1 MKIHIKVIIFFLV
14 KIVGAFPVNRFIS
27 QVPNILFLSLCQMFL
42 KRKKNIDV
50 YKVYEN
56 DTFTIIFLKREKD

>member
-1 MKIHIKVIIFFLV
+1 MKIQIKVFNFLV
-14 KIVGAFPVNRFIS
+14 KIVGAFPVNHFIS